1 MDLFLYNTRARRKEI
16 FTPIQAGQVGL
27 YTCGP
32 TVYHYAH
39 IGNLRTYVFEDL
51 LVRALRYFGYRVR
64 QVMNVTDVGHLTDDA
79 DAIANKIRKARTD
92 PEPLPEGHPLWTMPR
107 VMIKRM

>member
-39 IGNLRTYVFEDL
+39 IGNLRTYVFEGIL
-51 LVRALRYFGYRVR
+51 KRVLIYNGL
-64 QVMNVTDVGHLTDDA
+64 QVKHVMNITDVGHLTGDRDMGE
-79 DAIANKIRKARTD
+79 DKMEKGARGG
-92 PEPLPEGHPLWTMPR
+92 PPGKLPR
-107 VMIKRM
+107 SKRRPSKRIWSI